1 MDKKAIGKRLAKLRA
16 KRSQAEVCK
25 AVGITQ
31 QALSAYE
38 TGLRMPRD
46 GIKIKLA
53 NYYNRTVQYIFF
65 S

>member
-1 MDKKAIGKRLAKLRA
+1 MDKKAVGKRLVRLRA

-46 GIKIKLA
+46 
-53 NYYNRTVQYIFF
+53 
-65 S
+65 

>member
-1 MDKKAIGKRLAKLRA
+1 MDKKAVGKRLVRLRA

>member
-1 MDKKAIGKRLAKLRA
+1 MDKKAIGKRLVKLRA

-25 AVGITQ
+25 VVGITQ

-46 GIKIKLA
+46 EIKIKLA

>member
-1 MDKKAIGKRLAKLRA
+1 MDKKAVGKRLVRLRA

-46 GIKIKLA
+46 AGSLHL
-53 NYYNRTVQYIFF
+53 
-65 S
+65 SPG